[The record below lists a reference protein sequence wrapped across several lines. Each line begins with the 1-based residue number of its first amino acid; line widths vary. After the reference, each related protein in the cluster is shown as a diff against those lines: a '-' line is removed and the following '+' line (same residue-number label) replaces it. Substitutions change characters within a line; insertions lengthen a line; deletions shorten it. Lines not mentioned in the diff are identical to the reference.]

1 MNKCLLAGW
10 LIFLLISTLTESF
23 HDMAVSQTVAFRFT
37 PHPDAAGFFS
47 VDLAELAIPEA
58 AVQKLGHA
66 FSFFVLAYLFFR
78 QRRHVKRA
86 VLGALAFAF
95 LTEIVQLYFGRNG
108 ALRDVLI
115 DSIGIAAFY
124 FLYAAAKRRKHSASD
139 KYESR

>member
-1 MNKCLLAGW
+1 MNKCLLAAW
-10 LIFLLISTLTESF
+10 LVFVFISALTESF
-23 HDMAVSQTVAFRFT
+23 HDMVVSQTVAFRFT
-37 PHPDAAGFFS
+37 LHPDAAGFFS
-47 VDLAELAIPEA
+47 FDLAELAIPEA
-58 AVQKLGHA
+58 AIQKLGHA

-78 QRRHVKRA
+78 QRRCVKRA

-108 ALRDVLI
+108 CLRDVLI

-124 FLYAAAKRRKHSASD
+124 FLYAAAKRRKPSVSD